1 MAHATFVLGE
11 RLAWLSRHTAYR
23 FRAQLQGTW
32 LGQERDAVTH
42 HLWPHECPT
51 HLHHKLYQL
60 PQGSRVCRYLWYLD
74 IMAGSLFTIECAL
87 SLHPRAKIK
96 SVLISPWLVSIM
108 ATCYYDKLENS
119 LLPFFADLASSSE
132 GPRFALLWPK
142 PTGDG
147 PRFALSLEVCLSLY
161 TWIWSMT

>member
-1 MAHATFVLGE
+1 M
-11 RLAWLSRHTAYR
+11 RLLITCVPTNV
-23 FRAQLQGTW
+23 Q
-32 LGQERDAVTH
+32 
-42 HLWPHECPT
+42 HLFTTNYTNFPKGAE
-51 HLHHKLYQL
+51 YAAIF
-60 PQGSRVCRYLWYLD
+60 D
-74 IMAGSLFTIECAL
+74 IMAGSLFTIDCAL

-147 PRFALSLEVCLSLY
+147 PHFARSSELCLSLY
-161 TWIWSMT
+161 T